1 MSLLKPSWMQRHKTL
16 ISPQTLL
23 DSLDEAVLVIDQQE
37 IILQANRRWLELSDG
52 DSSIGKPLHLYLHP
66 RDHGLWREQLDQLRK
81 GERPV
86 PVWLRLL
93 SDSDLHWCELRTQP
107 VNRDLTWPVS
117 LTLCDITPQVRR
129 DQQRDADHR
138 SLSQLMANLPVMLYR
153 ARNNRNWSMEYVSE
167 GCLEVT
173 GYSADALVNQPRL
186 SYGALIHPE
195 DAGPVWDQVQE
206 ALHRRESFDLH
217 YRIHHA
223 DGSERNVTE
232 KGQGVYAESGT
243 VLGVEGVIFA
253 VDIPEAPSTQAPSW
267 VEADLPARLQDEVK
281 GQV

>member
-1 MSLLKPSWMQRHKTL
+1 MSLLKPAWLRRDKTVVD
-16 ISPQTLL
+16 PQALL
-23 DSLDEAVLVIDQQE
+23 DSLDEAILVIDQHE
-37 IILQANRRWLELSDG
+37 TILQANRRWQQLLDG
-52 DSSIGKPLHLYLHP
+52 EAFIGAPLHRYLHP
-66 RDHGLWREQLDQLRK
+66 RDHNLWREQLEQLRK
-81 GERPV
+81 GERPA

-93 SDSDLHWCELRTQP
+93 SDSELHWCELRAQP
-107 VNRDLTWPVS
+107 LNNDSDWPVS
-117 LTLCDITPQVRR
+117 LSLCDITPQVRK
-129 DQQRDADHR
+129 DQQRDASHR

-195 DAGPVWDQVQE
+195 DASPVWDQVQE

-223 DGSERNVTE
+223 DGSEREVSE
-232 KGQGVYAESGT
+232 KGQGIYSESGT
-243 VLGVEGVIFA
+243 VLGVEGVIFTL
-253 VDIPEAPSTQAPSW
+253 EAQGTPSQARPSSALSL
-267 VEADLPARLQDEVK
+267 ES
-281 GQV
+281 